1 MTCDPDILHFR
12 LPLADAAGARIAV
25 HALDGQRAAVTGR
38 AEIERH
44 RGTAAAASGDHRSRL
59 PRLRADF
66 PGEKR
71 MKSAARV
78 ARGLD
83 ELQRIRQNALAV
95 WPDLIR
101 KLKIMLD

>member
-1 MTCDPDILHFR
+1 
-12 LPLADAAGARIAV
+12 
-25 HALDGQRAAVTGR
+25 
-38 AEIERH
+38 
-44 RGTAAAASGDHRSRL
+44 
-59 PRLRADF
+59 
-66 PGEKR
+66 